1 MTVYDVNELLLKLI
15 EEPYDDL
22 VRATKE
28 LSIEINNAMLEL
40 LDKKGEDKN
49 YLFIYFGN
57 SIVADGKFS
66 DLEKKFILD
75 VTNFTEENLSKVY
88 SLLKEQQKQ
97 NTEYAKTIFKYL
109 DLEIQAKIIVYCACF
124 LAVDKIT
131 SIDEV
136 EFIQELLEGE

>member
-1 MTVYDVNELLLKLI
+1 MTVYDVNELLLKLT

>member
-88 SLLKEQQKQ
+88 SNLKEEQKQ
-97 NTEYAKTIFKYL
+97 NTECAKTIFKYL

>member
-40 LDKKGEDKN
+40 FDKKGEDKN
-49 YLFIYFGN
+49 FLFIYFGN

>member
-28 LSIEINNAMLEL
+28 LSIDINNAMLEL